1 MILFFKILIYF
12 YQFKKQA
19 KRMLSY
25 YENFPAFTEV
35 KAKKHKKNVHNPA
48 EDCSEVTSPVSVA
61 STMPEKYFICK
72 TVLSGGECPYKGKCK
87 YAHYEDEWKIQECSH
102 KERCNRVK
110 GTKCKNVD
118 PKNICLFI
126 HPHENLEAFYK
137 RLKVDITKIVRPSH
151 EEIAKSKHFSK
162 MCDSFF
168 LGIPCNKPEGECT
181 YAHNKEQLI
190 VRDCMF
196 KDKCNHTILDGDNY
210 VTNSSTVCM
219 FKHLDETFDNYN
231 ERVLESRRKIVLQQS
246 EKAAK
251 IASLP
256 AVITEQKAVPMKSW
270 ADIMEEEAEEIP
282 VKMPVQEELIKE
294 EKSLENDGK
303 IIIEVPEH
311 MAMDILNMMLVS
323 GKTNFELKIK
333 K

>member
-1 MILFFKILIYF
+1 MILFFKILDYF
-12 YQFKKQA
+12 YQLKKQA
-19 KRMLSY
+19 KRMLSSY
-25 YENFPAFTEV
+25 YENFPDFTQV

-48 EDCSEVTSPVSVA
+48 EDCSEVASPVSAV
-61 STMPEKYFICK
+61 SMSSEKYFICK
-72 TVLSGGECPYKGKCK
+72 TVLSGGECPYKSRCK

-102 KERCNRVK
+102 GERCNRVK

-126 HPHENLEAFYK
+126 HPHEDLKAFYK
-137 RLKVDITKIVRPSH
+137 RLNVDVNHITRPTK
-151 EEIAKSKHFSK
+151 EEIVKSKHFSK

-168 LGIPCNKPEGECT
+168 LGVACNKPEGECT

-196 KDKCNHTILDGDNY
+196 KDTCNHTILDGDWY
-210 VTNSSTVCM
+210 LTNGSVVCM

-231 ERVLESRRKIVLQQS
+231 ERVLEPRRKIILQQADKPS
-246 EKAAK
+246 K
-251 IASLP
+251 IVNLP
-256 AVITEQKAVPMKSW
+256 PVITKEEKSW
-270 ADIMEEEAEEIP
+270 GDIMEEEEEEKIP

-294 EKSLENDGK
+294 EKSRENDGK

-311 MAMDILNMMLVS
+311 MAMDILNMMLIS

>member
-1 MILFFKILIYF
+1 
-12 YQFKKQA
+12 
-19 KRMLSY
+19 MLSY
-25 YENFPAFTEV
+25 YENFPVFTEV

-48 EDCSEVTSPVSVA
+48 EDCSEVASHVSTVSMTS
-61 STMPEKYFICK
+61 EKYFICK

-102 KERCNRVK
+102 GERCNRVK

-126 HPHENLEAFYK
+126 HPREDLDAFYK
-137 RLKVDITKIVRPSH
+137 RLNVDIKKITRPSQ
-151 EEIAKSKHFSK
+151 EDIAKSKHFSK

-168 LGIPCNKPEGECT
+168 LNLACNKPEGECT

-196 KDKCNHTILDGDNY
+196 KDKCNHTILDGDEY
-210 VTNSSTVCM
+210 LTNGSIDCM

-231 ERVLESRRKIVLQQS
+231 ERVLEPRRKIVLQQAD
-246 EKAAK
+246 KASK
-251 IASLP
+251 IVNLP
-256 AVITEQKAVPMKSW
+256 PVITKEEKAVPMKSW
-270 ADIMEEEAEEIP
+270 GDMMDEDEDEEIP

-294 EKSLENDGK
+294 EKSTENDGK

-311 MAMDILNMMLVS
+311 MAMDILNMMLMS